1 MLIIRNGFI
10 QTKYELNW
18 IICMNMKY
26 KDYKPE
32 IIATKLK
39 EVKEFEA
46 KWGESTRTKAIRKWC
61 ESIEYRKR
69 DWEFRQ
75 ATVNL
80 LNFNNRYKIY
90 K

>member
-18 IICMNMKY
+18 IIYMNMKY

-32 IIATKLK
+32 IIAKKLK
-39 EVKEFEA
+39 DVERYEA
-46 KWGESTRTKAIRKWC
+46 KVGVDARSKAIRKWC

-69 DWEFRQ
+69 EWEFRQ

-80 LNFNNRYKIY
+80 FKFNNKIL
-90 K
+90 

>member
-18 IICMNMKY
+18 IIYMNMKY

-32 IIATKLK
+32 IIANKLK

-69 DWEFRQ
+69 EWEFRQ
-75 ATVNL
+75 ATANL
-80 LNFNNRYKIY
+80 FKFNNKLL
-90 K
+90 

>member
-18 IICMNMKY
+18 IIYMNMKY

-32 IIATKLK
+32 IIANKLK

-69 DWEFRQ
+69 EWEFRQ
-75 ATVNL
+75 ATANL
-80 LNFNNRYKIY
+80 FKFNNKIL
-90 K
+90 